1 MNVSFMKGTATDIFK
16 NKNNIADGSFI
27 FAEDTK
33 KLYIKMGGMITSV
46 TRGAKTKSNCVNCG
60 APLKIPDL
68 YSAIVKCEF
77 CGTYQDI
84 DDNIDLGKD
93 EEEDKFNILVR
104 DLN

>member
-1 MNVSFMKGTATDIFK
+1 MNVGFYRGKATDIFK
-16 NKNNIADGSFI
+16 HKDCLQNGSFI

-33 KLYIKMGGMITSV
+33 KLYIKMGGMLTSV
-46 TRGAKTKSNCVNCG
+46 TRGVKIKSNCVNCG

-93 EEEDKFNILVR
+93 EEEM
-104 DLN
+104 